1 MREGSGD
8 WTEHSHSIEWLK
20 LTREELREPTTAV
33 DASVRLVRWLV
44 DRFEVEE

>member
-1 MREGSGD
+1 MPEEEYR
-8 WTEHSHSIEWLK
+8 K